1 MPCKSSD
8 DPSNH
13 VRKPIHPGYLCI
25 PDSTRLQ
32 HTRNITKRPA
42 CYLDFCTVHTVTTLT
57 TLTILNTPTK
67 VTNLTT
73 LTFRLIK
80 GKQEVNCGSHIVYFV
95 LLCLIS
101 AFRLYI

>member
-1 MPCKSSD
+1 M
-8 DPSNH
+8 
-13 VRKPIHPGYLCI
+13 
-25 PDSTRLQ
+25 
-32 HTRNITKRPA
+32 
-42 CYLDFCTVHTVTTLT
+42 TTLT

-101 AFRLYI
+101 VSRLYIQGASVMANHIWCNTNGIPFIG

>member
-1 MPCKSSD
+1 M
-8 DPSNH
+8 
-13 VRKPIHPGYLCI
+13 
-25 PDSTRLQ
+25 
-32 HTRNITKRPA
+32 
-42 CYLDFCTVHTVTTLT
+42 TTLT

-73 LTFRLIK
+73 LTFGLIK

-101 AFRLYI
+101 VSRLYI